1 MIKFLVSYF
10 ICLIVVL
17 NAIAVP
23 TDSSASIISSKN
35 SYEFI
40 YNQKAGRV
48 EVKEIL
54 NTLYTSN
61 TYAVKLPVA
70 EVYNN
75 DVTIDNVEANVDN
88 HSVHDFKPI
97 YSYYSTDD
105 VFFSDEKICYFPLM
119 LPKRGSTANVT
130 FSETIDDPRY
140 FTTVYFSNEWAI
152 KHGEVSVKIPRW
164 MNVELKEMNFK
175 DYAIDKTTTYDNKSD
190 ADIITYTIQNL
201 PAMQREDNSPGP
213 TYIYPHLLV
222 LCKSATV
229 GGRNLKYFG
238 TLADQYGW
246 YHILAGEINT
256 NKEIIKAKATE
267 LTAGLNSEMD
277 KVKAIFYYVM
287 DNVRYI
293 AFEDGMAGFKPEKA
307 DEVLRKKYGD
317 CKGMANLTKE
327 LLTSL
332 GFDARLCWLGTDH
345 IAYDYQT
352 PSLAVDN
359 HMICGLIYKGKT
371 IYLDATEK
379 YLGINEYAE
388 RIQNRQVLMEDGERY
403 ILTRVPNA
411 GPSQNYDFETSQL
424 SINGS
429 GLAGNVTH
437 LWKGEDKERVLSGLN
452 NIKKEKADEAMVRF
466 LSNGNNDHH
475 INNLKLTKTDD
486 VDKDLT
492 ASYSFDDKKAISVF
506 GKSYYIELDPQKEF
520 NNLNLKIPGR
530 KHDYWFDYKMN
541 ICKEIELL
549 LPANYKATSLP
560 VALNIVDSDYEFHI
574 QYTLLSGKLI
584 YKKSLRIKN
593 THLPTSKFAK
603 WNNDIEQLSKAY
615 DQNITLEPITQ

>member
-10 ICLIVVL
+10 ICLIIVL
-17 NAIAVP
+17 NAIAAP
-23 TDSSASIISSKN
+23 ADSSASITSSKN

-40 YNQKAGRV
+40 YNKKTGRV

-61 TYAVKLPVA
+61 AYAVKLPVV
-70 EVYNN
+70 ELYNN
-75 DVTIDNVEANVDN
+75 DVTIDNVEANIDS

-97 YSYYSTDD
+97 YSYFSRDD
-105 VFFSDEKICYFPLM
+105 IFFSDEKMCYFPLM
-119 LPKRGSTANVT
+119 LPKKGSTANVI

-152 KHGEVSVKIPRW
+152 KQKEVSVKIPRW
-164 MNVELKEMNFK
+164 MNVEIKEMNFRGN
-175 DYAIDKTTTYDNKSD
+175 AITKTSTYDNESN

-213 TYIYPHLLV
+213 TYIYPHLMV
-222 LCKSATV
+222 LCKSAMP
-229 GGRNLKYFG
+229 GDHNFKYFS

-246 YHILAGEINT
+246 YHMLAGEINT
-256 NKEIIKAKATE
+256 NKEIISAKAKE
-267 LTAGLNSEMD
+267 LTTGLNSEMD

-388 RIQNRQVLMEDGERY
+388 RIQGRQVLMEDGERY
-403 ILTRVPNA
+403 ILTGVPYA
-411 GPSQNYDFETSQL
+411 EPSQNYDFETSLL
-424 SINGS
+424 SIDGS
-429 GLAGNVTH
+429 SLAGNVTH

-452 NIKKEKADEAMVRF
+452 NIKKERADEAMVRF

-475 INNLKLTKTDD
+475 IKNLKLTKTDD
-486 VDKDLT
+486 ADKDFT
-492 ASYSFDDKKAISVF
+492 ASYSFDDKRAISVF

-520 NNLNLKIPGR
+520 NNLNLKITER

-549 LPANYKATSLP
+549 LPTKYKATSLP
-560 VALNIVDSDYEFHI
+560 ATLNIVDPDYEFHI

-593 THLPTSKFAK
+593 AHLPTSKFAK